1 MALCDAA
8 YKALEMRSAMEGRS
22 MSTLA
27 AFIVETALS
36 QDPSRLAAHRVAQRL
51 TPCSLSSI

>member
-27 AFIVETALS
+27 AFIVERALS
-36 QDPSRLAAHRVAQRL
+36 QDRRLADLAVLWVKR
-51 TPCSLSSI
+51 